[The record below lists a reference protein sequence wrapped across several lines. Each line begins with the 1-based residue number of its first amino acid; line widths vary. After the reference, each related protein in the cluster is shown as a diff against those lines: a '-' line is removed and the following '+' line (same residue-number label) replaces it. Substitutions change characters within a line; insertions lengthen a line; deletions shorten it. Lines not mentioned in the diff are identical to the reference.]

1 MMGTHF
7 FTVSQNNVVAVI
19 FQSINLSPIWILM
32 VLKKM
37 IERNVRIDKILYVQ
51 SAFILRDDG
60 APPASA
66 VIFFNKNKELT
77 NQMRKTTSQVSTLIS
92 KTMFFCQEKNK
103 PVYVMW
109 QRNEISFRFQ

>member
-1 MMGTHF
+1 MGTHL

-60 APPASA
+60 APLVSA
-66 VIFFNKNKELT
+66 VIFL
-77 NQMRKTTSQVSTLIS
+77 
-92 KTMFFCQEKNK
+92 
-103 PVYVMW
+103 
-109 QRNEISFRFQ
+109 